1 MVKNISGQMNVMKT
15 FAAIVA
21 LSVLFACD
29 KDDRIK
35 LDDQILYFEYCAIN
49 YAWGFQY
56 SHWVIDRNGN
66 VLANTNT
73 DSIIQINENDIKYG
87 NASFD
92 SALYK
97 VDRKE
102 LEHYINLIPSASRG
116 KIKCE
121 DQQRADF
128 GGISFSAFYRDKTI
142 LLSSMSD
149 IEDCTNN
156 NNDAVKIDKWLN
168 ELQYKIYSQN

>member
-1 MVKNISGQMNVMKT
+1 MNFLKALIVFVVLTILTSCEKEDRVK
-15 FAAIVA
+15 F
-21 LSVLFACD
+21 
-29 KDDRIK
+29 
-35 LDDQILYFEYCAIN
+35 DDQYLYFEYCAIN

-56 SHWVIDRNGN
+56 LHWVINKYGY
-66 VLANTNT
+66 VLANTKN

-87 NASFD
+87 NACFD

-102 LEHYINLIPSASRG
+102 LEDYINLIHSASRG

-121 DQQRADF
+121 ERNRADF
-128 GGISFSAFYRDKTI
+128 GGILFSAFYRDKTI

-156 NNDAVKIDKWLN
+156 NNDAVKIDKWLK
-168 ELQYKIYSQN
+168 ELQYKIYSQY

>member
-1 MVKNISGQMNVMKT
+1 MKIIKT
-15 FAAIVA
+15 LNFYIRAIAVIA
-21 LSVLFACD
+21 TITGLIACE

-35 LDDQILYFEYCAIN
+35 FDDQTLYFEYVAIN

-56 SHWVIDRNGN
+56 LHWVIDRNGY

-87 NASFD
+87 NACFD

-102 LEHYINLIPSASRG
+102 LEDYINLIHSASRG

-121 DQQRADF
+121 ERNRADF

-156 NNDAVKIDKWLN
+156 NNDAAKIDKWLN